1 MRTRATRAVSLW
13 LVIALLCL
21 PTVALPEPSH
31 PNRVLVMPRNVAEGR
46 ALVSTHA
53 SRGRKVLRVFDGL
66 HGLQVVQPAGGESV
80 EQTIT
85 ACRTTGLVSWAE
97 PDYQVTAAASL
108 PNDPYFQNGT
118 QWWLNNYGQ
127 NGGMPDA
134 DLDAPEAWEVTHAAI
149 NVVVAVVDSGVRPT
163 HEDLADNLWRNPAD
177 GTPGFNALTGQHDPW
192 DENGHGTH
200 LAGII
205 GAVGNNGRGIAGLA
219 WRTQVMACKFL
230 DAAGNG
236 YISDAVEC
244 IEFARQ
250 HGARVLNL
258 SWGNSE
264 FSAALSNALAAARAD
279 GIAVAAA
286 AGNNAANLD
295 LLPYYP
301 ASLVMDN
308 IVAVGASTRTDEPW
322 ILSSYGKTAVHL
334 FAPGVAIYSTSQ
346 STDSAYQTRDGT
358 SMAAAC
364 VAGTLALMLQ
374 RWPNAQLDA
383 LRARLLLSVDAKS
396 ALTERCVTGGRLN
409 LRKTIDQPTLAMAW
423 SNQLAQITA
432 FGVPGHTYT
441 IAASTNLNSW
451 TPLSAYRTK
460 PDGRWFFTD
469 FESTNFPARFY
480 RADPGP

>member
-1 MRTRATRAVSLW
+1 MRNRTTRAIICF
-13 LVIALLCL
+13 LVTTFLGLATGAL
-21 PTVALPEPSH
+21 SH
-31 PNRVLVMPRNVAEGR
+31 PFHPDRVLVMPRNPAEGR
-46 ALVSTHA
+46 TLASTHA

-66 HGLQVVQPAGGESV
+66 HGLQVVQPAGEESI
-80 EQTIT
+80 EQTIA
-85 ACRTTGLVSWAE
+85 ACRASCLVSWAE
-97 PDYQVTAAASL
+97 PDFQVTAAASL

-134 DLDAPEAWEVTHAAI
+134 DLDAPEAWEVLHAAS

-163 HEDLADNLWRNPAD
+163 HEDLAENLWRNPAD
-177 GTPGFNALTGQHDPW
+177 GTPGLNALTGQHDPW
-192 DENGHGTH
+192 DDNGHGTH

-205 GAVGNNGRGIAGLA
+205 GAVGNNGRGIAGLT

-236 YISDAVEC
+236 YISDAVVC

-250 HGARVLNL
+250 HGAHVLNL
-258 SWGNSE
+258 SWGNGE

-322 ILSSYGKTAVHL
+322 IFSSYGNAGVHL

-346 STDSAYQTRDGT
+346 NNDSSYQTRDGT

-364 VAGTLALMLQ
+364 VAGTLALMRQ
-374 RWPNAQLDA
+374 RWPGAPVDA
-383 LRARLLLSVDAKS
+383 LRTRLLASVDPKS
-396 ALTERCVTGGRLN
+396 ALSGKCVTGGRLN
-409 LRKTIDQPTLAMAW
+409 LRKAIDQPALGLAW

-432 FGVPGHTYT
+432 VGVPGHSYS
-441 IAASTNLNSW
+441 IAASTNLNNWVTLCTFRAEHDS
-451 TPLSAYRTK
+451 
-460 PDGRWFFTD
+460 RWFFAD
-469 FESTNFPARFY
+469 SESTNFPLRFY
-480 RADPGP
+480 RAAPGP